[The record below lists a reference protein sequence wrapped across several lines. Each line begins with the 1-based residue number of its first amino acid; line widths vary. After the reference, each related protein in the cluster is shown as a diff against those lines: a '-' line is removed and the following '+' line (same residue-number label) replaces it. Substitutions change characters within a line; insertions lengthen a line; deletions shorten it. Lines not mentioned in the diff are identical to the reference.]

1 MQFATPIKFGIL
13 FISLMLVGCGYAEWP
28 PPSNGLRDVNRSNN
42 IKTTRFIVSKTPEK
56 AQVVVVQKGDTVWGL
71 SSRYGISMRAIIQSN
86 KLAAPF
92 HLVIGQRIVLPRNL
106 QHLVAKGDTLFEI
119 AKHYQTNIHALARL
133 NALKPP
139 YTILSGQRLRL
150 PDGITPSTITK
161 KNHTTPKQGTK
172 QGKSLVRMKKGNKVS
187 SKDLLPTTPPIVI
200 PGSALKLPPIP
211 EKGFLWPVQGPI
223 VSSFGAKPEGFHN
236 DGINIAAPRG
246 STVRAAQSGVVVY
259 AGNELRGFGNLLLI
273 KHSGGWVTAYAHA
286 ERLIVKRGDKVRK
299 GQRVATVGDTGGV
312 IRPQLHFEIRKGRHA
327 RNPRKH
333 LRKT

>member
-1 MQFATPIKFGIL
+1 
-13 FISLMLVGCGYAEWP
+13 
-28 PPSNGLRDVNRSNN
+28 
-42 IKTTRFIVSKTPEK
+42 
-56 AQVVVVQKGDTVWGL
+56 
-71 SSRYGISMRAIIQSN
+71 
-86 KLAAPF
+86 
-92 HLVIGQRIVLPRNL
+92 
-106 QHLVAKGDTLFEI
+106 
-119 AKHYQTNIHALARL
+119 
-133 NALKPP
+133 
-139 YTILSGQRLRL
+139 
-150 PDGITPSTITK
+150 
-161 KNHTTPKQGTK
+161 
-172 QGKSLVRMKKGNKVS
+172 MKKGNKAS
-187 SKDLLPTTPPIVI
+187 SKNSIPAMPPVVI

-211 EKGFLWPVQGPI
+211 EKGFLWPVQGRI

-246 STVRAAQSGVVVY
+246 ATVRAAQSGVVVY

-312 IRPQLHFEIRKGRHA
+312 IQPQLHFEIRKGRHA